1 MTPIATP
8 EPWRL
13 GYRPELDGLRGVAI
27 AMVLTMHATGY
38 MRGTLGVLVFFVLSG
53 FLITVLL
60 LEERDR
66 DGRIALKAFYW
77 RRAVRLLPALGVVL
91 LCVGAWMV
99 IAGDAESIP
108 RQFIPAT
115 LYYMNWVAMDGPVGS
130 VGHTWSLAIEEQFYV
145 LWPIVLVGLI
155 SVSGRRL
162 ALLATLS
169 AAAVSIGLRFALAG
183 DPAGIGRAY
192 YGSDTN
198 AFALLLGCALAIAVT
213 GGWRPRVPRWLSFGS
228 ALVLGLVFTV
238 NQSEIGALT
247 FGDTLGAIAATCSIA
262 ALVTMPHHH
271 PILAAR
277 PLVALGRISY
287 GLYLV
292 HVPIRTVVDDTLG
305 TDPLWLRALLIV
317 GASLGAAAL
326 MWLIVE
332 RPAQRL
338 LRGVVNGPR
347 SRAPLPHVQGLLPEQ
362 KPRWGK
368 T

>member
-1 MTPIATP
+1 MTTGAPP

-66 DGRIALKAFYW
+66 DGGVALKAFYW

-91 LCVGAWMV
+91 LSVGAWMA
-99 IAGDAESIP
+99 IAGDAKSIP
-108 RQFIPAT
+108 PQFIPAM

-130 VGHTWSLAIEEQFYV
+130 VGHTWSLAIEEQFYL
-145 LWPIVLVGLI
+145 LWPIVLLGLLAI
-155 SVSGRRL
+155 SGRRM
-162 ALLATLS
+162 ALIATLT
-169 AAAVSIGLRFALAG
+169 AAAVSIGLRFVLAG
-183 DPAGIGRAY
+183 DPAGTGRAY

-213 GGWRPRVPRWLSFGS
+213 GGWRPRVPRWLSFSS

-238 NQSEIGALT
+238 DQSEIGALT
-247 FGDTLGAIAATCSIA
+247 FGDSIGAVAATCGIA
-262 ALVTMPHHH
+262 ALVTMPHRH
-271 PILAAR
+271 PILAVR

-292 HVPIRTVVDDTLG
+292 HIPVRTVVDG
-305 TDPLWLRALLIV
+305 TFGPEPLWLRAILIV

-338 LRGVVNGPR
+338 LRGVVTGPR

-362 KPRWGK
+362 QPRWGK